1 MKSLLSIQTL
11 NRLSVIFAF
20 TLLAACGGGGGSS
33 SSGDNPPT
41 TANGTGSVGIML
53 TDAPADPALF
63 SSINATIERIE
74 LIGGDMGRVEIF
86 NGPAETVDLLS
97 LRHESMPFAFQD
109 EVPEGTY
116 CKIRL
121 TLANPD
127 GLELVL
133 AEDGTSHY
141 PKLPGNGKLDL
152 QARGCFTLS
161 AGDSITLQLDLDA
174 GNSIHIVRRGNRD
187 SFNFRPVV
195 FVDVLDAEF
204 TGRLVRLDGVI
215 RGIDS
220 DTNSLLLCDA
230 LPSDQSHDRDC
241 ITIFLGADSAFFDN
255 IDPAYQGDARPL
267 NELLTELN
275 LGNVASVVGLHRSF
289 DYPYEDLDIP
299 SDAYPPSG
307 ECRVWLAGVE
317 VIDQPDAGLCN
328 ELEASLPTDAVLIDD
343 EGAIVRDHRPRMAID
358 GLAVEMGEFS
368 QHEGVVSSDADTQ
381 GFTMEA
387 EPADLLSVELQSPTG
402 FNGTRILA
410 KNGELLDY
418 TSIIVPRLLQVDGV
432 ELTATDSLKA
442 AVIIVDQSDSSSMA
456 VAEGTVASVQTGGFI
471 LSPEAGTTPCGVVGD
486 LVVSLT
492 DDVTITTVTITDDTA
507 DVMPDGVLEA
517 GQSVALN
524 GVCEAGGLTADNL
537 VIVDDQRL

>member
-1 MKSLLSIQTL
+1 
-11 NRLSVIFAF
+11 
-20 TLLAACGGGGGSS
+20 
-33 SSGDNPPT
+33 
-41 TANGTGSVGIML
+41 
-53 TDAPADPALF
+53 
-63 SSINATIERIE
+63 
-74 LIGGDMGRVEIF
+74 
-86 NGPAETVDLLS
+86 
-97 LRHESMPFAFQD
+97 
-109 EVPEGTY
+109 
-116 CKIRL
+116 
-121 TLANPD
+121 
-127 GLELVL
+127 
-133 AEDGTSHY
+133 
-141 PKLPGNGKLDL
+141 DL

-524 GVCEAGGLTADNL
+524 GICEAGGLTADKL